1 MSLKGLRMRCD
12 CQFWGMNCA
21 LAGLRLDHALYEEF
35 GYLDFSRASGISTS
49 GIAEAG
55 CARYSDFT

>member
-1 MSLKGLRMRCD
+1 
-12 CQFWGMNCA
+12 MNCA